1 MTEHPGTGQARTKG
15 DRRRPAGRRRSQP
28 ETAVGCP
35 RGDTKWNWI
44 YVSGV
49 QKRGSKLEM

>member
-1 MTEHPGTGQARTKG
+1 MTERPGTEQARTKG
-15 DRRRPAGRRRSQP
+15 DRRRLAGRSWSQL

-35 RGDTKWNWI
+35 RGDTKWSWM